1 MPCLSVTTAHSVRA
15 AHSLAAHNHT
25 WGHTANAEVS
35 RAKVLARGGVDLGI
49 GVHVA
54 NALHI
59 HYHQP
64 AAQQ

>member
-1 MPCLSVTTAHSVRA
+1 MTKAHSVRA
-15 AHSLAAHNHT
+15 AHSHT
-25 WGHTANAEVS
+25 SHGNTLGHTANAEVS
-35 RAKVLARGGVDLGI
+35 RAKVLARGGVDLRI